1 MTTRR
6 RRVLSTLV
14 ALAAVVVV
22 FVLLRGQREE
32 ALPAP
37 TQDPPATVAAAAA
50 PAAPSFRVETA
61 ELHPVEGEALGV
73 DRLKQQ
79 YEDYKA
85 GSIYPDWSYPLTPD
99 QDFLLSWNAAVTND
113 LPVDD
118 AQTIFF
124 RFDAEKGRVF
134 AGEAY
139 VSWAEAWTMEN
150 GRKKPLPVRFERAA
164 VVLTSGPNQGD
175 VFELTY
181 HDDGLAPDAQAGDFR
196 YSNRFVPSERKE
208 LATASSARVEAIVE
222 VDGHQRRFL
231 RDFTWAPRDVLKVV
245 GEHDA
250 IVDGSLVATLDCQ
263 VLEDGLYTVYGN
275 LFAADGTTP
284 IATSKKSYPL
294 KAGRQ
299 TVKLVFFGKVLNDQ
313 QVDGPYVLKDVHGL
327 KRMGDAEYNNV
338 WWQHVGEYRT
348 HAYASADFS
357 GDEWNDPERTE
368 RLATFE
374 RVIHE
379 METRQASR

>member
-1 MTTRR
+1 MTPRR
-6 RRVLSTLV
+6 QRVVSVLA

-22 FVLLRGQREE
+22 FVLLRGQREVK
-32 ALPAP
+32 LPAP
-37 TQDPPATVAAAAA
+37 TQDAPVVVSAPPR
-50 PAAPSFRVETA
+50 PERVETRVTQPA
-61 ELHPVEGEALGV
+61 DQEGLGV
-73 DRLKQQ
+73 ERLKQQ

-118 AQTIFF
+118 AHRIFF

-134 AGEAY
+134 AGEPY
-139 VSWAEAWTMEN
+139 VSWAEAWTLEH
-150 GRKKPLPVRFERAA
+150 GEKKNLPVRFERAV
-164 VVLTSGPNQGD
+164 VVLTSGPQQGD
-175 VFELTY
+175 AFELSY
-181 HDDGLAPDAQAGDFR
+181 RDDGLAPDVQAGDFR
-196 YSNRFVPSERKE
+196 YSNRFVPSEHKE
-208 LATASSARVEAIVE
+208 LATASSARIEAIVE
-222 VDGHQRRFL
+222 IDGQKRRFL
-231 RDFTWAPRDVLKVV
+231 RDFVWAPRKVLEVV

-250 IVDGSLVATLDCQ
+250 IEDGSLVATLDCQ
-263 VLEDGLYTVYGN
+263 VLEDGLYTIYGN

-284 IATSKKSYPL
+284 IATSKRSYPL
-294 KAGRQ
+294 VAGRQ
-299 TVKLVFFGKVLNDQ
+299 RVELVFFGKVLNDQ
-313 QVDGPYVLKDVHGL
+313 QVDGPYVLKDIHGL
-327 KRMGDAEYNNV
+327 KRMGDDEYNNV
-338 WWQHVGEYRT
+338 WWQHAGEYRT

-357 GDEWNDPERTE
+357 ADEWNDPERRE